1 MATAKQRELP
11 EVRRASLGLAQ
22 LVRESPLEEQGS
34 ENDQPRDITPRAH
47 SAIVG
52 LGSDGV
58 FTLRICSQPN
68 SHAWPRMRIDLKV
81 LSA

>member
-47 SAIVG
+47 SATM
-52 LGSDGV
+52 V
-58 FTLRICSQPN
+58 FSRSGFAANLTVMRG
-68 SHAWPRMRIDLKV
+68 HACE
-81 LSA
+81 